1 MLVNRGAGEP
11 TDSFAIDVLPDT
23 AILKNRK
30 PFFVPDFADN
40 WEYRVAIAY
49 RVSRLG
55 KNIATKFASR
65 YYDAATIALVAV
77 PVDFDNLTKHSA
89 MATAFDDAVA
99 IGDWVPIEETA
110 SLQIS
115 VGGKAI
121 TLSAEDV
128 AIDKVVAHLSRY
140 FTFKI
145 GDIVVPL
152 VTDVTLPI
160 ALDRTITGEMKNTE
174 VLNLKIK

>member
-1 MLVNRGAGEP
+1 MWTTHP
-11 TDSFAIDVLPDT
+11 C
-23 AILKNRK
+23 
-30 PFFVPDFADN
+30 
-40 WEYRVAIAY
+40 
-49 RVSRLG
+49 
-55 KNIATKFASR
+55 ASR
-65 YYDAATIALVAV
+65 HNPILSAALSRRK
-77 PVDFDNLTKHSA
+77 NKKEGSA
-89 MATAFDDAVA
+89 CFDDAVA
-99 IGDWVPIEETA
+99 IGDWVHIEGAA